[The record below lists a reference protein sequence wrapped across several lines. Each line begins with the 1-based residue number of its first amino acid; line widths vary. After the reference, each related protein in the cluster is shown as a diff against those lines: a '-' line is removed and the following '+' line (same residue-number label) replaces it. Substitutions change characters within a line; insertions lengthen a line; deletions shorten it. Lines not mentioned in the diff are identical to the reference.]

1 MKTLDDITTDYY
13 FEIKIDGKWIA
24 GVNGE
29 LPFVKRYYD
38 AIEDEYEKRIIR
50 RTIKSE
56 TIEEIWVDNK
66 SKSS

>member
-1 MKTLDDITTDYY
+1 MKTLNDITTDYY
-13 FEIKIDGKWIA
+13 FEIKIDGKWIT

-29 LPFVKRYYD
+29 LPFVKKYYD
-38 AIEDEYEKRIIR
+38 AVDKYEKRIIR